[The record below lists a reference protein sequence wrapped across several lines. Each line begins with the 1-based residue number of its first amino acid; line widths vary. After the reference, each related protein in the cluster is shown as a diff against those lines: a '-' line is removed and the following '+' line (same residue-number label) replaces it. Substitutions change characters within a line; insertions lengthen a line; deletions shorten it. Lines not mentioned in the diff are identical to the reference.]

1 MANSVSS
8 ISAVSTLPY
17 QHWTNGRQ
25 WQLYY
30 LSFVRELMFQLAS
43 FVYLFVDMMS
53 NLYVRWIGWV
63 AVSILHHPFTNSWL
77 FFKSLMF
84 ISISILQKWLK
95 PGGQLLISDYCHSAE
110 ELSDSMKTYLAQRGY
125 KLLSVADY
133 GKVLQASGSLQE
145 QPLNISV
152 SL

>member
-1 MANSVSS
+1 M
-8 ISAVSTLPY
+8 
-17 QHWTNGRQ
+17 
-25 WQLYY
+25 
-30 LSFVRELMFQLAS
+30 
-43 FVYLFVDMMS
+43 
-53 NLYVRWIGWV
+53 
-63 AVSILHHPFTNSWL
+63 SILHHPFTNSWL

-95 PGGQLLISDYCHSAE
+95 PGGQLLISDYCRSAE